1 MLGGQEVTVVIN
13 GKVTTLSAEQLDAL
27 LNRFLSAGLRRRK

>member
-27 LNRFLSAGLRRRK
+27 LKSIPVRPD